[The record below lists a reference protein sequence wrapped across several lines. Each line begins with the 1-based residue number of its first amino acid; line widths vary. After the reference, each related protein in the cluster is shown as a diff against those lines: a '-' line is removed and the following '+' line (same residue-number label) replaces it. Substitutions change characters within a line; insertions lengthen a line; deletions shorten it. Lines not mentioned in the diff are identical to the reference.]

1 MSSSLSLTALRK
13 KKPSVSKFGGMRR
26 SNSFTG
32 NFMHR
37 VNDVPYRTTVPLV
50 SPFDLCNG
58 LKDRL
63 PLRLTVA
70 QGTYGINPMTT
81 FVGDEEVTAH
91 FVQSLE
97 HVSFRTKD
105 GQILLIP
112 IDSSVSAST
121 IYDPTDNLEKGLNG
135 YVFPTPRQIM
145 MQSTHPKFVTV
156 LKEHVEDD
164 PSFTVEAND
173 VLFVVGPTKS
183 GRKRDLKC
191 IHVASGLT
199 KFIREE
205 CKVRLST
212 RPEHVSVPLK
222 TLLQYISLPVKA
234 LVSLSG
240 CVAETRDRSIFG
252 VVLERKTSSTL
263 LITRT
268 IEGSNSEQTFA
279 LPDSFNLDLQQIT
292 PISKEEDEALCFKSA
307 KYLQDF
313 DSRDVCYDNM
323 CSLNVDY
330 CDTQHRQ
337 IQLAFYRSILHE
349 NKKGIDCPRVRK
361 RFPLK
366 QFAASKL
373 PNPAV
378 ISIETRVALLE
389 ETMQA
394 LLSEIKLLG
403 EKVDKNILKAND
415 AVSNQQSYELA
426 QVAFD
431 TAISKC
437 MFSILIHVTTCII
450 FL

>member
-13 KKPSVSKFGGMRR
+13 KKPNVSKFGGMRR
-26 SNSFTG
+26 SNSFTS
-32 NFMHR
+32 NLMHR

-50 SPFDLCNG
+50 SPYDLCNG

-63 PLRLTVA
+63 PLRLTVT

-81 FVGDEEVTAH
+81 FIGNEEVTAH

-112 IDSSVSAST
+112 IDSSVSASA

-145 MQSTHPKFVTV
+145 MQSPHPKFVAV
-156 LKEHVEDD
+156 LKEHVEED

-173 VLFVVGPTKS
+173 VLLVVGQS
-183 GRKRDLKC
+183 GRRRDLKC

-212 RPEHVSVPLK
+212 RPEHVLMPLK
-222 TLLQYISLPVKA
+222 ALLQYISLPAVKV

-240 CVAETRDRSIFG
+240 CVAETRDILVG
-252 VVLERKTSSTL
+252 VVLERKTSSNL

-268 IEGSNSEQTFA
+268 MAGSNSEQMFSLPETF
-279 LPDSFNLDLQQIT
+279 DLDLQQVS
-292 PISKEEDEALCFKSA
+292 PISKEEDETLCFKSA

-313 DSRDVCYDNM
+313 DPREVGYDNL

-337 IQLAFYRSILHE
+337 IQLAFYRSILNE
-349 NKKGIDCPRVRK
+349 NKKSIDCPRLRK
-361 RFPLK
+361 RLPLK
-366 QFAASKL
+366 QFSARKV

-394 LLSEIKLLG
+394 LLSEMKLLG
-403 EKVDKNILKAND
+403 EKVDKNLLKGND
-415 AVSNQQSYELA
+415 AVSNRQRYELA

-431 TAISKC
+431 TSISKC
-437 MFSILIHVTTCII
+437 YNN
-450 FL
+450 